1 MHLNH
6 PKTITLSPV
15 PGKKLSSMKSVP
27 GAKKVWDAALCNSD
41 AH

>member
-15 PGKKLSSMKSVP
+15 HGKKLSSMKSVP
-27 GAKKVWDAALCNSD
+27 GAKKVGDAALCNSD